1 MSSKILSATVVGV
14 DAELLEVEAD
24 TGGGEY
30 GMVSIVGLPDT
41 AVSEAKE
48 RVRSAIKN
56 SGFHFPRL
64 KTTINL
70 APAYLKKHGP
80 SLDLPIAIS
89 ILCATGHISPRD
101 VEGKLFV
108 GELALNG
115 TIRPVNGVLS
125 MALKAKEEGV
135 TTMFVPSSNA
145 AEASLVEEVEV
156 YSLDSL
162 EQTID
167 HLGRK
172 NPLTPTPVADFDL
185 TNNKNHFDM
194 AYVRGQEH
202 AKRALEIAAAGGHNI
217 AMTGPPGSGKTLL
230 ARSFNSILP
239 DLTIN
244 EALEITKIHSAA
256 GELNNPDTGLLTQ
269 RPFRSPHHSASA
281 VALIG
286 GGSLP
291 RPGEVS
297 LAHRGVLFLDEFT
310 EFPKHILENLRQPLE
325 DGVINVSRINK
336 SITFPAQFTL
346 VAAMNPC
353 PCGYYGDEEKE
364 CNCTA
369 SQIVNYSKKISGP
382 LLDRIDLH
390 IEVPRIKFEKL
401 SSQDQ
406 EESSKKIKQ
415 RIHQARHVQKER
427 FGHRFHTN
435 SEISSE
441 IVKRVCP
448 VNTEGQ
454 QLLKNAVETM
464 GISPRSYF
472 RVLKIARTIADLES
486 EADIKTSHVA
496 EALQY
501 RPGQ

>member
-1 MSSKILSATVVGV
+1 
-14 DAELLEVEAD
+14 
-24 TGGGEY
+24 
-30 GMVSIVGLPDT
+30 
-41 AVSEAKE
+41 
-48 RVRSAIKN
+48 
-56 SGFHFPRL
+56 
-64 KTTINL
+64 
-70 APAYLKKHGP
+70 
-80 SLDLPIAIS
+80 
-89 ILCATGHISPRD
+89 
-101 VEGKLFV
+101 
-108 GELALNG
+108 
-115 TIRPVNGVLS
+115 
-125 MALKAKEEGV
+125 
-135 TTMFVPSSNA
+135 
-145 AEASLVEEVEV
+145 
-156 YSLDSL
+156 
-162 EQTID
+162 
-167 HLGRK
+167 
-172 NPLTPTPVADFDL
+172 
-185 TNNKNHFDM
+185 
-194 AYVRGQEH
+194 
-202 AKRALEIAAAGGHNI
+202 
-217 AMTGPPGSGKTLL
+217 
-230 ARSFNSILP
+230 
-239 DLTIN
+239 
-244 EALEITKIHSAA
+244 
-256 GELNNPDTGLLTQ
+256 
-269 RPFRSPHHSASA
+269 
-281 VALIG
+281 
-286 GGSLP
+286 
-291 RPGEVS
+291 VS

-415 RIHQARHVQKER
+415 RIHQARHAQKER